1 VPLVDSERTVDQ
13 ISTCTDY
20 IHENISM
27 YTDQRRDFVT
37 VAPDVSSRSIAELIS
52 LSGRIAVVTGGAVG
66 IGLGIAH
73 RFAEAGARVVIADI
87 ASTTAAV
94 AEVASRSGGEVHGRR
109 LDVTDGASIA
119 DCAQQ
124 VRDEFGAIDIWVNNA
139 GIYPSVGVLE
149 MTDAQW
155 DAVLDVNLRGAFI
168 GAREAA
174 KHMVDAGRG
183 GVIINM
189 ASIAAFR
196 AGGPGIAHY
205 VASKHALH
213 GLTKSLAV
221 ELGPLGVRVLAI
233 APAMVETPGMD
244 AGAQALRDAG
254 NADAFD
260 SFAATLPLRRFG
272 KPDDVARVALFC
284 ASDLA
289 VFMTGSAL
297 LVDAGYLA

>member
-1 VPLVDSERTVDQ
+1 MIPT
-13 ISTCTDY
+13 
-20 IHENISM
+20 
-27 YTDQRRDFVT
+27 
-37 VAPDVSSRSIAELIS
+37 AAELAARS
-52 LSGRIAVVTGGAVG
+52 LAELVSLRGRTAVVTGGAAG
-66 IGLGIAH
+66 IGLGIAL
-73 RFAEAGARVVIADI
+73 RLAEAGASVVLADVTDTSAGVAQIA
-87 ASTTAAV
+87 ALGCGTAV
-94 AEVASRSGGEVHGRR
+94 GHR
-109 LDVTDGASIA
+109 LDVTDSAAVTATVGFAVES
-119 DCAQQ
+119 
-124 VRDEFGAIDIWVNNA
+124 FGSLDIWVNNA
-139 GIYPSVGVLE
+139 GIYPSVGVLD

-174 KHMVDAGRG
+174 RRMVDSGRG

-205 VASKHALH
+205 VSSKHALA
-213 GLTKSLAV
+213 GLTKSLAL

-260 SFAATLPLRRFG
+260 SFVATLPLRRFG

-289 VFMTGSAL
+289 AFMTGTTVV
-297 LVDAGYLA
+297 VDAGYLA

>member
-1 VPLVDSERTVDQ
+1 MTA
-13 ISTCTDY
+13 
-20 IHENISM
+20 
-27 YTDQRRDFVT
+27 
-37 VAPDVSSRSIAELIS
+37 APDVSSRSIAELIS
-52 LSGRIAVVTGGAVG
+52 LSGRTALVTGGAVG
-66 IGLGIAH
+66 IGLAIAH

-87 ASTTAAV
+87 ASTTDAV
-94 AEVASRSGGEVHGRR
+94 AEVAERSGGEVHGVE
-109 LDVTDGASIA
+109 LDVTDAASIVR
-119 DCAQQ
+119 CAEQ
-124 VRDEFGAIDIWVNNA
+124 VRRDFGGADIWVNNA
-139 GIYPSVGVLE
+139 GIYPSVGVLD
-149 MTDAQW
+149 MTDELW
-155 DAVLDVNLRGAFI
+155 DAVLNVNLRGAFI

-174 KHMVDAGRG
+174 KHMIDTGRG

-205 VASKHALH
+205 VSSKHALN
-213 GLTKSLAV
+213 GLTKSLAI

-260 SFAATLPLRRFG
+260 SFAETLPLRRFG

-289 VFMTGSAL
+289 VFMTGSAV